1 MRHPAPPD
9 RFDILLK
16 LGGFLIVAVV
26 LWVLI
31 LGLVPTNDGVL
42 RSVTASLLAGLIA
55 NFLSSRWFGS
65 GSARDFGL
73 AWSVSAAKQTA
84 LGWLLGFG
92 ALAAILGGAWISG
105 TASWSPDERGNLA
118 VLTIALLAGAAGE
131 ELLFRGYAFQ
141 FLAESW
147 PVQTIV
153 GSGALFGLTHVLLNE
168 NIQWLGAI
176 NTALWG
182 ALLGFAYWR
191 TRALWLPIGIHFGW
205 NLAQVLA
212 GVSLSGTTIRATG
225 VRLEW
230 TASDLWS
237 GGAYGP
243 EGGLWTTIAGGAL
256 LLILRRVR

>member
-1 MRHPAPPD
+1 MRHAAPPD

-16 LGGFLIVAVV
+16 LGGFVIVAAM
-26 LWVLI
+26 LWTLI
-31 LGLVPTNDGVL
+31 LGLLPTNDGVL
-42 RSVTASLLAGLIA
+42 RSVTASLGAGLVA
-55 NFLSSRWFGS
+55 NFLSSRWFGL
-65 GSARDFGL
+65 GSPSDFGL
-73 AWSVSAAKQTA
+73 AWSVSAAQRSI
-84 LGWLLGFG
+84 LGGLLGFG
-92 ALAAILGGAWISG
+92 ALAAILFGAWMSG
-105 TASWSPDERGNLA
+105 SATWIPAEPGNVAL
-118 VLTIALLAGAAGE
+118 LTVALLAGAAGE
-131 ELLFRGYAFQ
+131 ELLFRGFAFQ

-147 PVQTIV
+147 PVQTIL

-168 NIQWLGAI
+168 NIRWLGAI

-182 ALLGFAYWR
+182 TLLGFAYWR
-191 TRALWLPIGIHFGW
+191 TRALWLSIGIHFGW

-230 TASDLWS
+230 TAADMWT